1 MSKTKTISSDG
12 IENVDLVGE
21 YLSEDPSI
29 LSPQQLQEIAK
40 TFGLSNLEVQRMVR
54 NMSSSRDEIRDQYG
68 DSS

>member
-29 LSPQQLQEIAK
+29 LTPQQLQEIAK